1 MQYQLETTN
10 TNMQT
15 WNEEEIRELI
25 LYAKSLQQ
33 EVDDKNAQLIM
44 MNAKLENEEAKNRKL
59 SNIIKLLYGQ
69 RNNPYSS
76 N

>member
-1 MQYQLETTN
+1 MQYQLDNTN

-44 MNAKLENEEAKNRKL
+44 MHAKLENEEAKNRKL

-69 RNNPYSS
+69 GTNTGYTN
-76 N
+76 

>member
-1 MQYQLETTN
+1 MQSVSDNTN
-10 TNMQT
+10 TNRT
-15 WNEEEIRELI
+15 WDEEEIRELI

-33 EVDDKNAQLIM
+33 EVDDKSAQLIM

-69 RNNPYSS
+69 GNNTNYP

>member
-1 MQYQLETTN
+1 
-10 TNMQT
+10 MQT
-15 WNEEEIRELI
+15 WNEEEIKELI

-33 EVDDKNAQLIM
+33 EVDDKSAQLIM

-59 SNIIKLLYGQ
+59 SNIIKLLYG
-69 RNNPYSS
+69 RGMGS

>member
-1 MQYQLETTN
+1 MQYQFETTN

-44 MNAKLENEEAKNRKL
+44 MNAKLENEEAKHRKL
-59 SNIIKLLYGQ
+59 SNIIKVLYGQ
-69 RNNPYSS
+69 GTNTNYP

>member
-1 MQYQLETTN
+1 MQSVSDNTN
-10 TNMQT
+10 TNRV
-15 WNEEEIRELI
+15 WDEEEIRELI

-33 EVDDKNAQLIM
+33 EVDDKSAQLIM

-69 RNNPYSS
+69 GNNTNYS

>member
-1 MQYQLETTN
+1 MQSVSDNTN
-10 TNMQT
+10 TNRT
-15 WNEEEIRELI
+15 WDENEIRELI

-69 RNNPYSS
+69 GNNTYGT